1 MDGGRALLAEGAE
14 ARITEEVFL
23 GVPAVRKVRPGKAYR
38 PEDLDRR
45 LRLQRMRTEVR
56 LLREARRVGVATPL
70 ILDVDEATFSL
81 VLERLPGRPLTELL
95 GPGAGSPSEQRALCR
110 QWGTLLGRL
119 HASGIA
125 HGDLTASN
133 VLWDGQRLTLLDLS
147 LGTRDPELE
156 ELGIDLHL
164 VEEDLNT
171 LSAGAQE
178 LLRAFLSGYESSFSG
193 ARESQARAQEIRG
206 RIRYA

>member
-1 MDGGRALLAEGAE
+1 MGQARGFLAEGAE
-14 ARITEEVFL
+14 ARVSEEDFL
-23 GVPAVRKVRPGKAYR
+23 GVPAVRKVRPEKSYR

-45 LRLQRMRTEVR
+45 LRLGRIRTEVR
-56 LLREARRVGVATPL
+56 LLRDARRAGVPTPL
-70 ILDVDEATFSL
+70 VLDVDEEGFSL

-95 GPGAGSPSEQRALCR
+95 GPGAGPLSEQEALCGR
-110 QWGTLLGRL
+110 WGTLLGRL
-119 HASGIA
+119 HAARIS

-133 VLWDGQRLTLLDLS
+133 VLWDGDHLTLLDLS
-147 LGTRDPELE
+147 LGSREPDLE

-171 LSAGAQE
+171 LSAEAPR
-178 LLRAFLSGYESSFSG
+178 LLQAFRAGYEGVFPG
-193 ARESQARAQEIRG
+193 AGESLTRAQEIRG